1 MGVLKETQRK
11 KIKENKNKNKNK
23 NKNMQ
28 KFICTKNSVFALF
41 IHERKENKI
50 KNKQK

>member
-28 KFICTKNSVFALF
+28 KFICTKNSVFTIF
-41 IHERKENKI
+41 MHERK
-50 KNKQK
+50 

>member
-23 NKNMQ
+23 NKYMQ
-28 KFICTKNSVFALF
+28 KFICTKNSVFTLF
-41 IHERKENKI
+41 MHERKENKI
-50 KNKQK
+50 K

>member
-11 KIKENKNKNKNK
+11 KIKENKNKIKIK
-23 NKNMQ
+23 IKYMQ

-41 IHERKENKI
+41 MYGKKRK
-50 KNKQK
+50 